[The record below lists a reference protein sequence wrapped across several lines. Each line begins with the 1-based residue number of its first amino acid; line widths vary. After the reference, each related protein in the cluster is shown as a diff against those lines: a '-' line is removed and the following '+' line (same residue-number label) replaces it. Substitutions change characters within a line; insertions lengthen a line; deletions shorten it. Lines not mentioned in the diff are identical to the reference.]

1 MSESVKACNEILK
14 ELLSKKHAAYAWPFY
29 KPVDTTALELHD
41 YKKVCIRIYFRVNL
55 NKILGEEEG
64 EEEKLAFELQCL
76 HYFECYVGYLL
87 DSFGILLDFFDSS

>member
-41 YKKVCIRIYFRVNL
+41 YKKVSVDFTQSICVVVRSTPTHCAGVHTVCGEGAEGYCIESVR
-55 NKILGEEEG
+55 
-64 EEEKLAFELQCL
+64 
-76 HYFECYVGYLL
+76 
-87 DSFGILLDFFDSS
+87 